1 VQIARFANH
10 AGHEIYAGQ
19 VQMPLES
26 RCSFDKTSDAAGPR
40 IMARSRLH
48 GSNMLWTKPL
58 SFPGRKV
65 EATRG

>member
-1 VQIARFANH
+1 VQIARFTNL
-10 AGHEIYAGQ
+10 AGPEICAGQ
-19 VQMPLES
+19 VQMPLKS

-58 SFPGRKV
+58 NFPGRKV